1 MTDIPD
7 TVKAKLAS
15 ISEQITKGVAPTT
28 ETVRTM
34 LLWFQ
39 ATRRGPRIVRQ
50 IQETLAAYGLR
61 TQPDFEYAFI
71 DDDIRF
77 VPRDAQDAAAPAGI
91 ATTDP
96 TYRIVRLESA
106 NRAPMCVA
114 PDSPLERAVT
124 LMLAHD
130 YSQLPVMTGPRELK
144 GVVSWKTI
152 GSRLALGLECPHVR
166 DCMEPAHVIGTDDSL
181 FDAVSKIAL
190 NDYVLVLSPDKRIS
204 GIVTASD
211 FNQQFHNLAEPFLL
225 IGEIENGVRQM
236 LHGKFTAD
244 ELTTAK
250 APGDDGRSIASIN
263 DLTFGEY
270 QRLLESPD
278 MWTRVGLRIDRVEF
292 VERLKSVRDI
302 RNDVMHF
309 EPEGLDA
316 GDLSLLREFAQFLKR
331 LRDVKAV

>member
-1 MTDIPD
+1 
-7 TVKAKLAS
+7 
-15 ISEQITKGVAPTT
+15 
-28 ETVRTM
+28 
-34 LLWFQ
+34 
-39 ATRRGPRIVRQ
+39 
-50 IQETLAAYGLR
+50 
-61 TQPDFEYAFI
+61 
-71 DDDIRF
+71 
-77 VPRDAQDAAAPAGI
+77 
-91 ATTDP
+91 
-96 TYRIVRLESA
+96 
-106 NRAPMCVA
+106 MCVA

>member
-1 MTDIPD
+1 MNDIAD
-7 TVKAKLAS
+7 STNDKLAN
-15 ISEQITKGVAPTT
+15 ISDQISRGVAPTT
-28 ETVRTM
+28 ETVRSL

-50 IQETLAAYGLR
+50 IKEALATHGLR
-61 TQPDFEYAFI
+61 TQPDFEYSFI
-71 DDDIRF
+71 DDVVRF
-77 VPRDAQDAAAPAGI
+77 VASDAQDASTPTGI
-91 ATTDP
+91 ATIDP
-96 TYRIVRLESA
+96 TYRIGRLESA
-106 NRAPMCVA
+106 NRPPMAVT
-114 PDSPLERAVT
+114 PDSELKKAVT

-152 GSRLALGLECPHVR
+152 GSRLALGLDCPHVR

-181 FDAVSKIAL
+181 FDAVSKIAQ
-190 NDYVLVLSPDKRIS
+190 NDYVLVLAGDKKIT

-236 LHGKFTAD
+236 LHGKFTAE

-250 APGDDGRSIASIN
+250 APGDDARTIASIN

-278 MWTRVGLRIDRVEF
+278 MWIKVGLQIDRNEF
-292 VERLKSVRDI
+292 VDRLKQVRDI

-309 EPEGLDA
+309 EPEGLDVS
-316 GDLSLLREFAQFLKR
+316 DLALLREFAQFLKR